1 MHLNLTLL
9 IFIFSSFY
17 AERHHQLHIW
27 MGKLFYTVPSLQLI
41 RSKNRIHTV
50 FGRVIS
56 GIEIVKVI
64 EDLPVDRNSRPLDE
78 VMVKSC
84 GELVRQT
91 KGD

>member
-1 MHLNLTLL
+1 MFLILTIFFNFNLSYC
-9 IFIFSSFY
+9 F
-17 AERHHQLHIW
+17 
-27 MGKLFYTVPSLQLI
+27 
-41 RSKNRIHTV
+41 RIHTV

-56 GIEIVKVI
+56 GIEVIKVI

-91 KGD
+91 KGK